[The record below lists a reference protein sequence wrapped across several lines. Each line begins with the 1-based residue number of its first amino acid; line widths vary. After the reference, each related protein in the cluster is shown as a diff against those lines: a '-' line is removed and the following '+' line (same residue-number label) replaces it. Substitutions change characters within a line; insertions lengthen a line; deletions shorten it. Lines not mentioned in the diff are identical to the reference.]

1 MARGKS
7 VGDTEATRYAI
18 SVAMVR
24 DHLDDKRIA
33 LTPALKRNRIPIA
46 KEILADVNDIEHALR
61 VRIGRLAEFDGRITA
76 R

>member
-1 MARGKS
+1 MARGNS
-7 VGDTEATRYAI
+7 VGDIETTRYAI
-18 SVAMVR
+18 SVAMVL

-46 KEILADVNDIEHALR
+46 KEILANVNDIEHALR
-61 VRIGRLAEFDGRITA
+61 VRIGRLDEFDSGITV